1 MRIVHII
8 DSIASGGKERQLC
21 ELAKG
26 LVGTP
31 DVALSVVVLSEV
43 MQYGALSELGVPIH
57 VLRRTGGPSLTDFL
71 RVLNILKQLRP
82 DVVHSWNSMCSIYG
96 APAAMISGAGFV
108 NGFFRSAPA
117 RLSWGLR
124 TRTLLTQPLSDVA
137 VANSR
142 AGIAAFHLAPRKSVC
157 IYNGF
162 DEGRLANIPA
172 PDEVRRSLGI
182 STPHVV
188 GMVGSFSPAKD
199 YRTYLDVATAMTR
212 SRPDVTFL
220 AVGAGPQ
227 LEAFQREFPTTDYP
241 RIRFLGRR
249 SDVEAI
255 ASILTVGVLATH
267 TEGLSNAIM
276 EYMAVGKPVVATDCP
291 GNRELVED
299 ERSGFLVGEGDPA
312 ALRARIDQLLG
323 NPELATRLGARGR
336 TRITEDFSL
345 EAMTNAYLAL
355 YRRVIDKRVGKVGQT
370 Q

>member
-1 MRIVHII
+1 VRIVHII

-31 DVALSVVVLSEV
+31 DVALSVVVLSDV
-43 MQYGALSELGVPIH
+43 VQYGALSELGVPIH
-57 VLRRTGGPSLTDFL
+57 VLRRTGGASLTDFV
-71 RVLNILKQLRP
+71 RVLNTLKQLGP
-82 DVVHSWNSMCSIYG
+82 DVVHSWNSMCSVYG
-96 APAAMISGAGFV
+96 APAAMRCGAGFV

-124 TRTLLTQPLSDVA
+124 MRTLLTQPLSDVA

-142 AGIAAFHLAPRKSVC
+142 AGLAAFHLAPRKSVC

-162 DEGRLANIPA
+162 DEARLANMP
-172 PDEVRRSLGI
+172 PPEEVRRSLGI
-182 STPHVV
+182 RTHNVV
-188 GMVGSFSPAKD
+188 GMVGAFSPFKD
-199 YRTYLDVATAMTR
+199 YRSYLDVAAGMTR

-220 AVGAGPQ
+220 AVGAGPE
-227 LEAFQREFPTTDYP
+227 LEALQREFPSTDYP

-255 ASILTVGVLATH
+255 ASVLTVGVLATH
-267 TEGLSNAIM
+267 TEGISNSIM

-299 ERSGFLVGEGDPA
+299 GRSGFLVGESDPA
-312 ALRARIDQLLG
+312 ALRGRIDQLLD
-323 NPELATRLGARGR
+323 NPELAARLGARGR

-355 YRRVIDKRVGKVGQT
+355 YRRVIDKRAGKISQA